1 MANYKGVGYDSTNA
15 RVRTGT
21 SNDEIQFAAQ
31 VTAQDGLA
39 VTGSA
44 SVSGDLTVQGDI
56 VSRSS
61 SNLLVQ
67 DNFIDLNQGQSSV
80 TPDSGG
86 YTVQVARA
94 STFTSKNISAFVA
107 AVANSSGT
115 AGGNIRF
122 TNMPT
127 NGVRASTQVEVNA
140 TGGTTIADGDTL
152 TVQPADG
159 GGAIVFT
166 AKASGAVAPQFNIVA
181 GNSNSTADNLRT
193 VIQAQAKLRATVLN
207 NVVTI
212 SQETAGTTGNTKT
225 CQSSDTG
232 AMFKPG
238 ASTTQPDNFAGGVN
252 RDIALAS
259 NAAASS
265 SVVLGI
271 LDAASTS
278 GNPALVLGGESMVK
292 SSNYT
297 FNDVDLGAKVYL
309 GTSGQL
315 TTTAPTAAGTY
326 VVECGIIF
334 DNDTVLF
341 RPVFIMENG

>member
-1 MANYKGVGYDSTNA
+1 MAAKIPVRAVFDGSTA
-15 RVRTGT
+15 TGLSEFQST
-21 SNDEIQFAAQ
+21 EFIALAYG
-31 VTAQDGLA
+31 GLGA
-39 VTGSA
+39 SLSIGSA
-44 SVSGDLTVQGDI
+44 
-56 VSRSS
+56 
-61 SNLLVQ
+61 
-67 DNFIDLNQGQSSV
+67 GQV
-80 TPDSGG
+80 L
-86 YTVQVARA
+86 
-94 STFTSKNISAFVA
+94 K
-107 AVANSSGT
+107 
-115 AGGNIRF
+115 
-122 TNMPT
+122 
-127 NGVRASTQVEVNA
+127 VNA
-140 TGGTTIADGDTL
+140 GADALEFGAVEAVLNIDGMTDGSGITIADGDTL
-152 TVQPADG
+152 TVTAADG
-159 GGAIVFT
+159 TAIVFT
-166 AKASGAVAPQFNIVA
+166 AKASGASAPQFNIVA
-181 GNSNSTADNLRT
+181 GNSNSTADNLKI
-193 VIQAQAKLRATVLN
+193 VIEAQAKLRATVIN

-212 SQETAGTTGNTKT
+212 SQETAGTSGNTKT